1 MSHKYIYILEELYQI
16 EPRLKEKESE
26 LIILIEDMLHSRPK
40 ATIDASFKKA
50 LRKEILLLAQ
60 AESHSKKAYFSQ
72 RILLPLSLSIGFA
85 VLF

>member
-1 MSHKYIYILEELYQI
+1 MSHKYTHILEELYQI
-16 EPRLKEKESE
+16 EPTLKEKESE

-50 LRKEILLLAQ
+50 LRKEVLRLA
-60 AESHSKKAYFSQ
+60 EGEPRSTKLYFSQ
-72 RILLPLSLSIGFA
+72 RILFPLGFSMGFA